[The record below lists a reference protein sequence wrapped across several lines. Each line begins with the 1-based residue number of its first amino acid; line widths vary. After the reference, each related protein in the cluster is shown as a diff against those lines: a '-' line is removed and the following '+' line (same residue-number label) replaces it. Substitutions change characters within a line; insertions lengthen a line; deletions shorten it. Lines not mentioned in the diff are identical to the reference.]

1 MSQGYLV
8 QIIYTLY
15 WNIQVCV
22 YYSRDFAYFLV
33 EGGGGGGGRQKWQF
47 CSVKRAYAAPC
58 CYLLACNYIDLSC
71 ILVKI
76 DMQEQQVN
84 CGC

>member
-1 MSQGYLV
+1 M
-8 QIIYTLY
+8 
-15 WNIQVCV
+15 
-22 YYSRDFAYFLV
+22 
-33 EGGGGGGGRQKWQF
+33 EGGRQKWQF
-47 CSVKRAYAAPC
+47 CSVKRTHAAPC

-71 ILVKI
+71 ILVKV

>member
-1 MSQGYLV
+1 MYKLF
-8 QIIYTLY
+8 TLY
-15 WNIQVCV
+15 TGIYRFVFTIHVILPIFW
-22 YYSRDFAYFLV
+22 LK
-33 EGGGGGGGRQKWQF
+33 GGGGGGGRQKWQF

-58 CYLLACNYIDLSC
+58 YYLLACNYIDLSF

>member
-22 YYSRDFAYFLV
+22 YYSHDFAYFLV
-33 EGGGGGGGRQKWQF
+33 EGGGRGGGG
-47 CSVKRAYAAPC
+47 
-58 CYLLACNYIDLSC
+58 
-71 ILVKI
+71 
-76 DMQEQQVN
+76 
-84 CGC
+84 